1 MKHSSSIISKGNR
14 GKKIESKAGNFD
26 RSLGDGK
33 GRDKPQSGLQKNTHG
48 GHKGQNVLLLE
59 RDSRS
64 LWAKIEGKVSLA
76 ETLKD
81 WLSRKEIYSFS
92 CSVFR
97 KMAGVPLKDLFSSTD
112 VIKRYAHKQSRYQN

>member
-1 MKHSSSIISKGNR
+1 MTVRIAAFSPLFWMVSSSKLPHETQQQHNKQR
-14 GKKIESKAGNFD
+14 EKNTESKAENFD
-26 RSLGDGK
+26 LSLGDGK
-33 GRDKPQSGLQKNTHG
+33 GTDKPQSGLPKNTHG

-64 LWAKIEGKVSLA
+64 LWAKMEGKVSLA

-81 WLSRKEIYSFS
+81 WLSRREIYSFS

-97 KMAGVPLKDLFSSTD
+97 KWQES
-112 VIKRYAHKQSRYQN
+112 H